1 MRREAVS
8 RVDHWSSPRVS
19 APGGGR
25 RRRREFLADRPPLR
39 GGQSAHSG
47 GTAPESHR
55 LPPLPSQFA
64 DIRPCAPAARTAP
77 RHLTDRKA
85 RATLSDMESSDLD
98 RDAAVAQL
106 AALRADRAALAD
118 RVLQPWWYDVLLGLL
133 LFGFLASYAFDSL
146 WVTFPALVLFG
157 AGLGA
162 LVGVY
167 RRLTGVWVSARG
179 RVMWVWSGLAVL
191 VLV

>member
-1 MRREAVS
+1 MNER
-8 RVDHWSSPRVS
+8 D
-19 APGGGR
+19 
-25 RRRREFLADRPPLR
+25 
-39 GGQSAHSG
+39 
-47 GTAPESHR
+47 ES
-55 LPPLPSQFA
+55 
-64 DIRPCAPAARTAP
+64 
-77 RHLTDRKA
+77 LT
-85 RATLSDMESSDLD
+85 D
-98 RDAAVAQL
+98 RDAAAAQL
-106 AALRADRAALAD
+106 AALQADREALAD

-179 RVMWVWSGLAVL
+179 RVMWVWGGLVVL
-191 VLV
+191 VLVPALVLSQGFDQHWTMVVAGAVLGVAVAVLSRRWGRAYVAELREGL